1 MPDGWKIKN
10 VVCSI
15 DFTIGCD
22 CKMAFNRLASA
33 GFNLQRTG
41 SIPSNSTEPTRGH
54 ATALIRGIFRSFLAL
69 PSRVF
74 GE

>member
-10 VVCSI
+10 LVCSI

-41 SIPSNSTEPTRGH
+41 LNS
-54 ATALIRGIFRSFLAL
+54 F
-69 PSRVF
+69 
-74 GE
+74 